1 MGTVLFPYSS
11 KPLYIGEDDES
22 IFLELSDIKEIIEK
36 FNMISDNIWNNYNN
50 ISIWEALI
58 RYINDTHEI
67 NIDIL
72 DMPDYTKLI

>member
-1 MGTVLFPYSS
+1 
-11 KPLYIGEDDES
+11 
-22 IFLELSDIKEIIEK
+22 
-36 FNMISDNIWNNYNN
+36 MISDNIWNNYNN